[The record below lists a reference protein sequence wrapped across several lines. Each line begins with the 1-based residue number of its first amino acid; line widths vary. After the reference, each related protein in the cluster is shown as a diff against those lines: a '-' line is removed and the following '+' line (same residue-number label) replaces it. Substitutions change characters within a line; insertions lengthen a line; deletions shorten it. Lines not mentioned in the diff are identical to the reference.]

1 MKRIISI
8 LLVIGV
14 LMSFSTVMVT
24 ASATESVGTNTDTN
38 ASGISGKVYFEYPGM
53 WDGTIFYAHI
63 WENETGTS
71 FFLWQTKKEKLTV
84 ENGKLCYDLSTL
96 DDPSA
101 QIEGGIKTG
110 VEYSI
115 MFSDEKGNE
124 TCKLTLTTDCIGDTA
139 YVTGLNRE
147 DENIGDYS
155 KKSYLVAWR
164 LNGKKYGMPLQ
175 ITPYGTIQ
183 GQFITPDKT
192 PAQIIQEWDYSYYM
206 YPNFH
211 SDSPQSS
218 AKDHATRLAEIKREI
233 NKMISA
239 GQIYYVGG
247 GVYKETVV
255 PVDNTAPY
263 LSLCMKAGTT
273 QTVMINNG
281 KAKTWT
287 TSNKNVATVMN
298 GKITA
303 LNKGTVTITA
313 TLTTGKKLTCKV
325 TVTTAP
331 KLSKTTVKVKKGGT
345 AVVKL
350 DGKVSSINNK
360 YTNTKVA
367 KITSKANATT
377 LKIKGLKKGTTT
389 LKIRVNGVKTLNLK
403 VKVK

>member
-1 MKRIISI
+1 MKKIISI

-24 ASATESVGTNTDTN
+24 ASATESVGTNTDSN
-38 ASGISGKVYFEYPGM
+38 ATGTTGKVYFEYPGM

-71 FFLWQTKKEKLTV
+71 FFLWQTKKEKLTA

-96 DDPSA
+96 DDPNA
-101 QIEGGIKTG
+101 QISGGLKPG

-115 MFSDEKGNE
+115 MFSDNLGNE
-124 TCKLTLTTDCIGDTA
+124 TCKLTFTTECIGDTA

-206 YPNFH
+206 YPNFR
-211 SDSPQSS
+211 SYSPQSS

-247 GVYKETVV
+247 GVYKETV

-287 TSNKNVATVMN
+287 TSSKNVATVRN

-303 LNKGTVTITA
+303 LNKGTVTITS
-313 TLTTGKKLTCKV
+313 TLTTGKKLSCKV

-389 LKIRVNGVKTLNLK
+389 LKIKVNGVKTLNLK

>member
-14 LMSFSTVMVT
+14 LMSFSTVMFT
-24 ASATESVGTNTDTN
+24 ASATESVGAGTDTN
-38 ASGISGKVYFEYPGM
+38 ATGTSGKVYFEYPGM

-71 FFLWQTKKEKLTV
+71 FFGWQSKKEKLTV

-96 DDPSA
+96 DDPNA
-101 QIEGGIKTG
+101 QIEGGIKAG

-115 MFSDEKGNE
+115 MFCDDFGNE
-124 TCKLTLTTDCIGDTA
+124 TCKLTFTTDCIGDTA

-192 PAQIIQEWDYSYYM
+192 PAQIINDWDKSYPS
-206 YPNFH
+206 YPNKA
-211 SDSPQSS
+211 SYSPQSS
-218 AKDHATRLAEIKREI
+218 ARNHATRLAEIKREI
-233 NKMISA
+233 NKMITT

-247 GVYKETVV
+247 GVYKETV
-255 PVDNTAPY
+255 PVDNTTPY
-263 LSLCMKAGTT
+263 LSLCMKAGAT
-273 QTVMINNG
+273 QTVMVNNG
-281 KAKTWT
+281 KVKTWT
-287 TSNKNVATVMN
+287 SSNKNVATVRN

-367 KITSKANATT
+367 KITSKTNAAT

-389 LKIRVNGVKTLNLK
+389 LKIKVNGVKTLSLN